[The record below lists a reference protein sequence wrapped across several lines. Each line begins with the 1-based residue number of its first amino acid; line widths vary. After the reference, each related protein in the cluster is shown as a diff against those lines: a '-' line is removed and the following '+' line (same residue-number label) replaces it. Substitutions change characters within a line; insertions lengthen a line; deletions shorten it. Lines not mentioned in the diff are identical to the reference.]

1 MSKNVLIRPPYF
13 LGDNLARLEE
23 MEKALDKRKSQ
34 KRKKVQRVHRP
45 RRPSCFE

>member
-34 KRKKVQRVHRP
+34 KRKSK
-45 RRPSCFE
+45 SKK